1 MEEKF
6 LFIEFQPAEDVSELE
21 CCFCVSQLSVTVES
35 CSSPWLVLLL
45 WAGCKAPKYSEDK
58 ETKQPVHLMV
68 SEKLQKDRE
77 CSFKGISA
85 SK

>member
-6 LFIEFQPAEDVSELE
+6 LFTGFRPTEDVSELE
-21 CCFCVSQLSVTVES
+21 CCFCISQLPVTVES
-35 CSSPWLVLLL
+35 CSSPWSVLLL
-45 WAGCKAPKYSEDK
+45 WAGCKAPMYSEDE
-58 ETKQPVHLMV
+58 ETKQPVHLMA
-68 SEKLQKDRE
+68 SGKLQRDKE